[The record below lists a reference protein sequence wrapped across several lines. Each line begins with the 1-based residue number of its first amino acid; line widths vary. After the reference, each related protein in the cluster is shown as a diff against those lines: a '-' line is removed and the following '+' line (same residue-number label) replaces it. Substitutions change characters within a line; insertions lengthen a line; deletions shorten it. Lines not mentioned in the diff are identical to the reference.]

1 MSSTRDLRAEL
12 AQQDPEFGRLWQEHQ
27 ARERRIEE
35 LRAKGWL
42 TTEEEQEEKRLK
54 KEKLHLKDLMEARMR
69 KYPQQD

>member
-1 MSSTRDLRAEL
+1 MSSTRDSRAEL
-12 AQQDPEFGRLWQEHQ
+12 AQHDPEFGRLWQEHQ
-27 ARERRIEE
+27 TRERRIEE

-69 KYPQQD
+69 KCPPQE